1 MKSTFGNELRIA
13 RRNRSMTQ
21 EQLADR
27 AQLAMRFLQDL
38 EADRKQATVTT
49 IFKLCAALDVAPSQL
64 LDKPFLNW
72 KREWLALP
80 M

>member
-1 MKSTFGNELRIA
+1 MKSSFGKELRIA

-21 EQLADR
+21 EQLADK

-49 IFKLCAALDVAPSQL
+49 IFKLCAALGVAPAQL
-64 LDKPFLNW
+64 LDKPFISW
-72 KREWLALP
+72 KRELSVE
-80 M
+80 